1 MNIAVTLIA
10 GTAKALLAILQVCML
25 LRAILSWFPIR
36 DDNPILLFVCM
47 VTEPIVAPVRA
58 LFDHFGWFQDTP
70 LDFSFL
76 AAYLLLSIVT
86 AIVTIFA

>member
-1 MNIAVTLIA
+1 MNIATMLIA
-10 GTAKALLAILQVCML
+10 GTAKALLSVLEVCML
-25 LRAILSWFPIR
+25 LRALLSWFPIR

-58 LFDHFGWFQDTP
+58 LFERFGWFQDSP
-70 LDFSFL
+70 LDVSFL

-86 AIVTIFA
+86 AVVAIFA